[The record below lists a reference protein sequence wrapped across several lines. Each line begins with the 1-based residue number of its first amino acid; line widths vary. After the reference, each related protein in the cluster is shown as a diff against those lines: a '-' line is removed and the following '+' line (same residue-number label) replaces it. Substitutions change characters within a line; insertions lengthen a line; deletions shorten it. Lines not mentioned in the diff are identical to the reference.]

1 MISLREQKNDNGIVA
16 KLMLEKIMGLNGI
29 EKIVVDGIRSYE
41 EFLVFKKIDFAK
53 LLAMHASSNMRYEHI
68 KSRNRS
74 DIPENFERF
83 VNRDKREISVG
94 IRKAIALADESISN
108 NDLSLVDLY
117 NQVEKLVKEWLY
129 EFSKIDR

>member
-53 LLAMHASSNMRYEHI
+53 LLAIHASSNMRYEHT

-74 DIPENFERF
+74 DIPETLRGSLIEI
-83 VNRDKREISVG
+83 RE
-94 IRKAIALADESISN
+94 K
-108 NDLSLVDLY
+108 
-117 NQVEKLVKEWLY
+117 
-129 EFSKIDR
+129 

>member
-1 MISLREQKNDNGIVA
+1 
-16 KLMLEKIMGLNGI
+16 
-29 EKIVVDGIRSYE
+29 
-41 EFLVFKKIDFAK
+41 
-53 LLAMHASSNMRYEHI
+53 MHASSNMRYEHI

-74 DIPENFERF
+74 DILENFERF